1 MILFTLLILIIFFTA
16 KRVVWIS
23 DWYKRIITQ
32 PYNYYALLGLLVFG
46 FFTNLDYNDRW
57 GCIVGGESI
66 FDTKN
71 ILFSSISIILVASSF
86 IIKSRILKLSFVLIE
101 FVFWIAKLFY
111 FKGGY
116 VVSIA
121 AAPDPIVSFYDSTAL
136 ALRLFIITGLL
147 KANIKII
154 YILICTLIIM
164 AIKVFGFPTQ
174 LRMFAEEKKSL
185 QRAEL
190 TKNELLGKWIGIYE
204 YDSTS
209 NNRTIQLFDSATMI
223 FDTNTVTLIDFRNAD
238 SIQLFVDFNSEFWG
252 YIHKRNKDDWKN
264 QYDFWIRNLSA
275 DSLEITLMQSLD
287 YYKFKMVKTP
297 PNNGYSK

>member
-174 LRMFAEEKKSL
+174 LRISYSAESGHAFRSK
-185 QRAEL
+185 A
-190 TKNELLGKWIGIYE
+190 
-204 YDSTS
+204 
-209 NNRTIQLFDSATMI
+209 
-223 FDTNTVTLIDFRNAD
+223 DTF
-238 SIQLFVDFNSEFWG
+238 
-252 YIHKRNKDDWKN
+252 
-264 QYDFWIRNLSA
+264 
-275 DSLEITLMQSLD
+275 LE
-287 YYKFKMVKTP
+287 
-297 PNNGYSK
+297 N